1 LSESR
6 FRLPLT
12 IAAFAL
18 AQAVCWGM
26 TFNLPAITGS
36 AMAEALRLPYPT
48 IMAGP
53 TVMLVT
59 MAFAAVPCLRLFQ
72 RYGARRVM
80 SAGTVLAA
88 LGLATIAT
96 GSTAWSYFAGW
107 LLVGVAGAGMLTTAM
122 QIGVAEWA
130 GPRARQAIGALLI
143 FGGLSTTLSWPLLGA
158 LQAAFGWRT
167 ATLVGAALLLVV
179 AAPIYWLLLARRPAG
194 VAKPADRDAIQLL
207 DRVAFALLAFASAA
221 NGIVTWGF
229 SLTIITLF
237 EGRGLEHGT
246 AVLVASFIGVT
257 ALTARLVDFAAGK
270 RWNSLA
276 TGLAAAAALPLSFAV
291 LIVGTGAV
299 AAIAFVAVYGLAS
312 GVLAVARSTMPLDL
326 FPPAA
331 YARASSMLA
340 LPLNLSFACAPPLF
354 AALLAGPGSDVA
366 LWVATG
372 LSLSALISLALLM
385 LRHRRNTPLPAPV
398 EAD

>member
-1 LSESR
+1 MSR

-26 TFNLPAITGS
+26 TFNLPAITGG
-36 AMAEALRLPYPT
+36 AMAEALGLPYPAV
-48 IMAGP
+48 MAGP
-53 TVMLVT
+53 TVMLVV
-59 MAFAAVPCLRLFQ
+59 MAAAAVPFLKLFE
-72 RYGARRVM
+72 RFGARRVM
-80 SAGTVLAA
+80 TTSTAVAA
-88 LGLATIAT
+88 LGLATIAFAT
-96 GSTAWSYFAGW
+96 AAWSYFAGW
-107 LLVGVAGAGMLTTAM
+107 MLVGLAGAGVLTTAM
-122 QIGVAEWA
+122 QIGIAEWA
-130 GPRARQAIGALLI
+130 GARARQAIGALLI
-143 FGGLSTTLSWPLLGA
+143 FGGLSTALSWPLLGA
-158 LQAAFGWRT
+158 LQAAFGWRA
-167 ATLVGAALLLVV
+167 ATLLGASLLLVL
-179 AAPIYWLLLARRPAG
+179 AAPIYWLLLPKRPAG
-194 VAKPADRDAIQLL
+194 TAKRADAGPVPPL

-257 ALTARLVDFAAGK
+257 ALAARLVDFAVGK

-276 TGLAAAAALPLSFAV
+276 TGVVAAAALPLSFAV
-291 LIVGTGAV
+291 LIFGAGAP

-354 AALLAGPGSDVA
+354 AAILAGPGSDAA

-372 LSLSALISLALLM
+372 LSLCALVSLALLV
-385 LRHRRNTPLPAPV
+385 LRHRRSTALPATA